1 MLPLKKKTQERKT
14 AHAPTQSEENRKT
27 RSGIVSHGAS
37 QCTESTRS
45 TVRVKGGKSVWQT
58 APPTLS
64 APPPTSLPLSYGFN
78 YEGMRVRGPRHT
90 CSATWRHPPY
100 LRAFLTYINTQRGG
114 SEEGGCWTKEC
125 KRVLG
130 PRELQSR
137 AARSPP
143 TVSSA
148 PAEPQ
153 AVTPPPQHLSLYSFK
168 LDLNNF

>member
-114 SEEGGCWTKEC
+114 GARRGAAGQRNASVSLDRESCRAELLA
-125 KRVLG
+125 VLQRCRRRQRSRRLW
-130 PRELQSR
+130 PR
-137 AARSPP
+137 PP
-143 TVSSA
+143 STS
-148 PAEPQ
+148 
-153 AVTPPPQHLSLYSFK
+153 HFIL
-168 LDLNNF
+168 LNWI

>member
-1 MLPLKKKTQERKT
+1 M
-14 AHAPTQSEENRKT
+14 
-27 RSGIVSHGAS
+27 
-37 QCTESTRS
+37 
-45 TVRVKGGKSVWQT
+45 
-58 APPTLS
+58 
-64 APPPTSLPLSYGFN
+64 LSYMASSSISQSIPN
-78 YEGMRVRGPRHT
+78 LYK
-90 CSATWRHPPY
+90 HP
-100 LRAFLTYINTQRGG
+100 TGG
-114 SEEGGCWTKEC
+114 GGESEEGGCWTKEC